1 MKRESLRLV
10 QFLSACLVLIQTSSE
25 ESVLSIII
33 VSILFCVFFWVVEF
47 VYLSLTPD
55 SFDVLV
61 VQSAHQ
67 SFKDALGDGIWLTLL
82 DSKTKTNVIDASA
95 SMLQFKDM
103 QLFHRFENDG
113 NHVELPWNKVT
124 VLFNL
129 ARLLEQIHDTV
140 AASVLYRLILFKVG
154 MHVHANFPC

>member
-1 MKRESLRLV
+1 M
-10 QFLSACLVLIQTSSE
+10 
-25 ESVLSIII
+25 
-33 VSILFCVFFWVVEF
+33 FFWVMEF
-47 VYLSLTPD
+47 GYLSLTPGT
-55 SFDVLV
+55 FDVLV
-61 VQSAHQ
+61 IQSAHQ

-82 DSKTKTNVIDASA
+82 DRETKFYAIDASA

-103 QLFHRFENDG
+103 QLFHRFEKDG
-113 NHVELPWNKVT
+113 NRVELPWNKVT

-154 MHVHANFPC
+154 MHVRANFPFVFYFICMYHHG